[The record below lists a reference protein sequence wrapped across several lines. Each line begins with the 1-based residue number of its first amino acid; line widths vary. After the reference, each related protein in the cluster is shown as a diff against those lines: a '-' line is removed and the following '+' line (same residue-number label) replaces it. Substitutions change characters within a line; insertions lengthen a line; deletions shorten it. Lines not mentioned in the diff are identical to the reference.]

1 MKYILK
7 LLLVSM
13 LILGVLFSSCTLAYK
28 VNIDDLEAAA
38 GMNQPTYT
46 GSSNS
51 NDENG
56 GGSGGKISGKLNDYG
71 IGSGGNGV
79 DDEITDKTNAVLG
92 AIQVVGYLIAAGMIV
107 FIGVR
112 YIIASGDEKSDL
124 KTAMPKY
131 VMGAILIIFCDIFAG
146 FIFKLFE

>member
-13 LILGVLFSSCTLAYK
+13 LILGVLFSSCILA
-28 VNIDDLEAAA
+28 VNEGDLEAAA
-38 GMNQPTYT
+38 GINQSTDT
-46 GSSNS
+46 GSSNF
-51 NDENG
+51 NEGNG
-56 GGSGGKISGKLNDYG
+56 GGSGGTISGKLGDYG
-71 IGSGGNGV
+71 IGSNGNSV
-79 DDEITDKTNAVLG
+79 DSEITNKTNAVLG